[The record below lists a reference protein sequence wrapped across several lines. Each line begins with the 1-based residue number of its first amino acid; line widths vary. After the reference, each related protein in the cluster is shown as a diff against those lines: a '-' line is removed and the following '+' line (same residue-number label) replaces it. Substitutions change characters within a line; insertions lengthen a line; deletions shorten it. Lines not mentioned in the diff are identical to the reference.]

1 MNNLIRAVLLSCA
14 LSAPI
19 AAFAQTADH
28 ALTRADVRADLV
40 RVEQAGYRPISND
53 PNYPEDIQAAEAK
66 VAAQP
71 SQSVAARPAAAFAQ
85 ASASGPTRADVVADL
100 IQAERDGTLPTSNW
114 DYPPSTQTI
123 ARNRELYAIAH
134 GEPRTATASVRTGA
148 AVSTASAQ

>member
-19 AAFAQTADH
+19 AAFAQTAGGPV
-28 ALTRADVRADLV
+28 TRADVRADLV

-66 VAAQP
+66 VAAQQ
-71 SQSVAARPAAAFAQ
+71 SHSVAARPVAAFAQ

-114 DYPPSTQTI
+114 DYPPSAQTI
-123 ARNRELYAIAH
+123 ARNRELYAVAH
-134 GEPRTATASVRTGA
+134 GEPRAATASVGTGA

>member
-1 MNNLIRAVLLSCA
+1 MNTLIRAALLSCA

-19 AAFAQTADH
+19 VAFAQSADH
-28 ALTRADVRADLV
+28 TVTRADVR
-40 RVEQAGYRPISND
+40 
-53 PNYPEDIQAAEAK
+53 
-66 VAAQP
+66 
-71 SQSVAARPAAAFAQ
+71 
-85 ASASGPTRADVVADL
+85 ADL

-134 GEPRTATASVRTGA
+134 GDRPTAMAVTSA

>member
-19 AAFAQTADH
+19 VAFAQTADQPV
-28 ALTRADVRADLV
+28 TRADVRADLV
-40 RVEQAGYRPISND
+40 R
-53 PNYPEDIQAAEAK
+53 
-66 VAAQP
+66 
-71 SQSVAARPAAAFAQ
+71 
-85 ASASGPTRADVVADL
+85 
-100 IQAERDGTLPTSNW
+100 AERDGTVPTSNW

-134 GEPRTATASVRTGA
+134 GDQPTAMAAMSA